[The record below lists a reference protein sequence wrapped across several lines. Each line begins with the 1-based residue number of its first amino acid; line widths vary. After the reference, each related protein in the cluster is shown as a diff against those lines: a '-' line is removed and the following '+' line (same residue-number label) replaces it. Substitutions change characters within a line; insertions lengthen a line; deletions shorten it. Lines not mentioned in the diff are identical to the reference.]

1 MKTLIIILAAWRG
14 INTNVIVGLAS
25 LSAANAYQSFMDPL
39 TAVYVAAAI
48 AVAKGFEN
56 TIDGWLVDLRKSP
69 AKVEVA
75 QPTTTETSK

>member
-1 MKTLIIILAAWRG
+1 MKTLIIILSGWRG
-14 INTNVIVGLAS
+14 INTSVIVGLAS

-39 TAVYVAAAI
+39 TAVYVATAI
-48 AVAKGFEN
+48 VVTKSLES

-75 QPTTTETSK
+75 QPANTETSK

>member
-1 MKTLIIILAAWRG
+1 MKTLIVILAAWRG

-56 TIDGWLVDLRKSP
+56 TIDGWIADLKRSASTPENK
-69 AKVEVA
+69 
-75 QPTTTETSK
+75 